1 MKLFE
6 IKVKFET
13 RTECYLCKAET
24 IDDAKQQL
32 VENLHLDERDIVA
45 CKLLPYAE
53 LIGDTDE
60 NDGNMFFAI
69 KIEYY
74 DKNKLKKINYLVA
87 ALALESAIRKFN
99 EYAQLNLPTIYY
111 DYNAVK
117 LLKYEEL
124 IKG

>member
-1 MKLFE
+1 MKFFE
-6 IKVKFET
+6 IKVELDT

-24 IDDAKQQL
+24 IDDAKQLL
-32 VENLHLDERDIVA
+32 VENLHLEVNDIIA
-45 CKLLPYAE
+45 CKLLPYVE

-60 NDGNMFFAI
+60 NNANMFFAI

-74 DKNKLKKINYLVA
+74 DEIKLRKKNYLVA